1 MTWFS
6 VVANGIREIWKGA
19 ILVKIKSDHVVAMLE
34 TLQTFPIVL
43 RIKFQKFLTWL
54 KGLPSYSG
62 PTSPCTLTLSVPCM
76 Y

>member
-54 KGLPSYSG
+54 KGSLHILAPLP
-62 PTSPCTLTLSVPCM
+62 LAH
-76 Y
+76 